1 MVSRHEEEDVDIHGD
16 DEDEGLDR
24 EEAKAGYLTGQILI
38 AMPGMTDS
46 RFQRS
51 VVYICAHNEEG
62 AMGLVVNKR
71 IDSLSFD
78 DLLQQ
83 LGIENPKPGQAID
96 VHFGGPVES
105 GRGFVLH
112 SADYEQESTLQV
124 DGRIA
129 MTATLDILRDI
140 AAGHG
145 PRHHLFALGYA
156 GWGPGQLDSELQ
168 ANGWLTAEASESLVF
183 SDALDSKWD
192 AAIKGLGI
200 DPRHLVND
208 AGHA

>member
-1 MVSRHEEEDVDIHGD
+1 MTGQ
-16 DEDEGLDR
+16 DER
-24 EEAKAGYLTGQILI
+24 EEGYLTGQVLI
-38 AMPGMTDS
+38 AMPGMGDS
-46 RFQRS
+46 RFRQT

-78 DLLQQ
+78 ELLQQ
-83 LGIENPKPGQAID
+83 LGVENPKPGQAID

-112 SADYEQESTLQV
+112 SAEYEQESTLQV

-140 AAGHG
+140 ASGDG
-145 PRHHLFALGYA
+145 PKQHLFALGYA

-168 ANGWLTAEASESLVF
+168 ANGWLTMEASEPLIF
-183 SDALDSKWD
+183 SSALDSKWD
-192 AAIKGLGI
+192 EAFKALGI
-200 DPRHLVND
+200 DPHHLVSD

>member
-1 MVSRHEEEDVDIHGD
+1 M
-16 DEDEGLDR
+16 EGQA
-24 EEAKAGYLTGQILI
+24 ESEGYLTGQILI
-38 AMPGMTDS
+38 AMPGMRDS
-46 RFQRS
+46 RFQRT
-51 VVYICAHNEEG
+51 VVYVCAHNEEG

-78 DLLQQ
+78 ELLQQ
-83 LGIENPKPGQAID
+83 LGIDNPKPGQSID

-112 SADYEQESTLQV
+112 SADYEQDSTLQV

-140 AAGHG
+140 AAGQG

-168 ANGWLTAEASESLVF
+168 ANGWLTAEASEFLVF
-183 SDALDSKWD
+183 SAALDGKWD
-192 AAIKGLGI
+192 AAIKTLGI
-200 DPRHLVND
+200 DPRHLVTD

>member
-1 MVSRHEEEDVDIHGD
+1 MAMD
-16 DEDEGLDR
+16 
-24 EEAKAGYLTGQILI
+24 EEADGYLTGRILI
-38 AMPGMTDS
+38 AMPGMRDT

-62 AMGLVVNKR
+62 AMGLVVNKL
-71 IDSLSFD
+71 IDSLTFD
-78 DLLQQ
+78 ELLQQ
-83 LGIENPKPGQAID
+83 LGIENPQPGQKID

-112 SADYEQESTLQV
+112 SAEYEQESTLKV
-124 DGRIA
+124 DDGIA

-140 AAGHG
+140 AAGAG
-145 PRHHLFALGYA
+145 PKQHLFALGYA

-168 ANGWLTAEASESLVF
+168 ANGWLTADANASLVF
-183 SDALDSKWD
+183 SQALEDKWA
-192 AAIKGLGI
+192 AAIKELGI
-200 DPRHLVND
+200 DPSFLVTE

>member
-1 MVSRHEEEDVDIHGD
+1 MARQEEQ
-16 DEDEGLDR
+16 
-24 EEAKAGYLTGQILI
+24 EEGYLTGQILI
-38 AMPGMTDS
+38 AMPSMSDN
-46 RFQRS
+46 RFRQS
-51 VVYICAHNEEG
+51 VVYICAHNEDG

-78 DLLQQ
+78 ELLQQ

-112 SADYEQESTLQV
+112 SAEYEQESTLQV

-140 AAGHG
+140 ATGEG
-145 PRHHLFALGYA
+145 PRQHLFALGYA

-168 ANGWLTAEASESLVF
+168 ANGWLTAEANEGLIF
-183 SDALDSKWD
+183 SADLGTKWD
-192 AAIKGLGI
+192 EAIKTLGI
-200 DPRHLVND
+200 DPHFLVSD

>member
-1 MVSRHEEEDVDIHGD
+1 MTEEDDK
-16 DEDEGLDR
+16 E
-24 EEAKAGYLTGQILI
+24 GYLTGQILI
-38 AMPGMTDS
+38 AMPGMTDT

-78 DLLQQ
+78 ELLQQ

-112 SADYEQESTLQV
+112 SADYEQDSTLLV

-140 AAGHG
+140 AAGQG
-145 PRHHLFALGYA
+145 PRQHLFALGYA

-168 ANGWLTAEASESLVF
+168 ANGWLTADASEELVF
-183 SDALDSKWD
+183 SEALDGKWE

-200 DPRHLVND
+200 DPRHLVTD

>member
-1 MVSRHEEEDVDIHGD
+1 MQD
-16 DEDEGLDR
+16 DDR
-24 EEAKAGYLTGQILI
+24 EGYLTGQILI
-38 AMPGMTDS
+38 AMPGTEDT
-46 RFQRS
+46 RFRRT

-71 IDSLSFD
+71 IDNLNFGE
-78 DLLQQ
+78 LLQQ

-105 GRGFVLH
+105 SRGFVLH
-112 SADYEQESTLQV
+112 SAEYEQDSTLQV

-129 MTATLDILRDI
+129 MTATQDILRDI
-140 AAGHG
+140 AAGEG
-145 PRHHLFALGYA
+145 PRHRLFALGYA

-168 ANGWLTAEASESLVF
+168 ANGWLTADASEFLVF
-183 SDALDSKWD
+183 STGLEDKWKAALKT
-192 AAIKGLGI
+192 LGI
-200 DPRHLVND
+200 DPSFLVTD